1 MPAQHGLR
9 FEDHD
14 HLIETLAG
22 ACFRLFEFVGYRRQ
36 HHSFWIGY
44 PRRCLR
50 LALQDAYL
58 LSQDG
63 NLQILVPICHLD
75 DRQEIERQRQE
86 QC

>member
-44 PRRCLR
+44 PWRGLG

-58 LSQDG
+58 LTQNDDFK
-63 NLQILVPICHLD
+63 IFVAIRHLED
-75 DRQEIERQRQE
+75 CQ
-86 QC
+86 